1 VRDETL
7 DLAARACV
15 NLIDTVRVVRRD
27 TNELVELDDH
37 IELIKH
43 YAKLRAIT
51 EQIKESREALDEL
64 ERKLSREYV
73 PDAMRAR
80 NIKTITIEGV
90 GRVSLSNRWSC
101 SMLDKQLGMQY
112 LRDTGNGGLIIE
124 TVNAQTLASFAK
136 DLNDNKGEELPSD
149 LFKTGIMTVTS
160 ITKA

>member
-37 IELIKH
+37 IEFIKH

-101 SMLDKQLGMQY
+101 SMVDKQLGMQY